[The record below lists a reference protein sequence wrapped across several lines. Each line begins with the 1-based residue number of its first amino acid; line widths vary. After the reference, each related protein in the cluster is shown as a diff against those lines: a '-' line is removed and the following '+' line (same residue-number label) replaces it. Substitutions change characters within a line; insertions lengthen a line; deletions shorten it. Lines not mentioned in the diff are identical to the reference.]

1 MVPKVSRRCPEGTP
15 AAPRRAPPSP
25 SHDIWGCVLG
35 ILRGSKAWLRNLRR
49 DDLRDAAGTTSGT
62 LECPL
67 ARKIQALGESGAGA
81 APPRGGVATALFLRS
96 TPTNPGCAHVS
107 ARGPSRGDAPM
118 KAQSSRRGL
127 LAETDGISLENR
139 RSGGST
145 PVPGELHAVL
155 LRHARP
161 LPQPAQRVLARSG
174 DPASPRPRARQLE
187 DVGFQPKDGN
197 ETIRTIAVY

>member
-1 MVPKVSRRCPEGTP
+1 MSRRDPGGTP
-15 AAPRRAPPSP
+15 KGPPSP

-67 ARKIQALGESGAGA
+67 ARKIQALGESVAGA
-81 APPRGGVATALFLRS
+81 APPPRGGVATALFLRS
-96 TPTNPGCAHVS
+96 TATNPGCAHVS

-127 LAETDGISLENR
+127 PAETDGISLENR

-155 LRHARP
+155 LRHTRP

-197 ETIRTIAVY
+197 ETMRTIAVY